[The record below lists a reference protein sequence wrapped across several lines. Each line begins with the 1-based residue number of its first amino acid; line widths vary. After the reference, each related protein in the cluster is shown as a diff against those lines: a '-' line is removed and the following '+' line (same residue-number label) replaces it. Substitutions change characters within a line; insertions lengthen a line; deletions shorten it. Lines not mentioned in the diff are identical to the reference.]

1 MDPTLEQ
8 LRQWDRDIVWH
19 AFTQMAEY
27 DPWII
32 ERAEGCWLIDVEGRR
47 YLDGVSSLWCNVH
60 GHRRAE
66 IDAAIRQQLER
77 VAHVTSLGMSNP
89 TTIQLAKRLVDLAP
103 QGLGHVFFSDNGAT
117 AVEVALKMALQ
128 YWQQCPAPQP
138 QKTRY
143 VALEMAYH
151 GDTLGSTSVGGI
163 ARFHEIFR
171 PLLFDVVRVP
181 APDLYRLP
189 PGVAP
194 ESACQYY
201 LDRLQQTLRQQHE
214 TIAALILEP
223 VMQGAAGML
232 AHPPGYL
239 RGVRDLTARYQVLL
253 IADEVAVGLGRT
265 GKMFACEHEQVTP
278 DLLCLAKG
286 LTGGY
291 LPLAATLTTTP
302 IWQAFLGE
310 HSQSRTFF
318 HGHTYGGNPLG
329 AAAAL
334 ATLDLFE
341 RERTLQRMRPRIRQ
355 LEQHLQAIASHPQ
368 VGDVRQRGL
377 MAGVE
382 LVRDRGTKQSY
393 AWEEQRGVLAC
404 RYARQRGVALRPLG
418 NVIVIMPPLC
428 ISSDEL
434 EQLADAVRYGVD
446 RATDSDW
453 FASRTWP
460 QRASA
465 KE

>member
-1 MDPTLEQ
+1 
-8 LRQWDRDIVWH
+8 
-19 AFTQMAEY
+19 
-27 DPWII
+27 
-32 ERAEGCWLIDVEGRR
+32 
-47 YLDGVSSLWCNVH
+47 
-60 GHRRAE
+60 
-66 IDAAIRQQLER
+66 
-77 VAHVTSLGMSNP
+77 MSNP

-103 QGLGHVFFSDNGAT
+103 QELRHVFFSDDGAT

-128 YWQQCPAPQP
+128 YWQQCPTPRP

-163 ARFHEIFR
+163 ARFHQIFQ

-189 PGVAP
+189 SGVTQD
-194 ESACQYY
+194 SACEYY
-201 LDRLQQTLRQQHE
+201 LERLQQALRQHHD
-214 TIAALILEP
+214 TLAAIVLEP
-223 VMQGAAGML
+223 IMQGAAGMV

-239 RGVRDLTARYQVLL
+239 RGVRALTAQYEVLL

-291 LPLAATLTTTP
+291 LPLAATLTTSP
-302 IWQAFLGE
+302 VWEAFLGE
-310 HSQSRTFF
+310 FAQSRTFF

-334 ATLDLFE
+334 ATLDIFE
-341 RERTLQRMRPRIRQ
+341 REQTLKRVARRIQQLAQR
-355 LEQHLQAIASHPQ
+355 LQTIAEHPH

-377 MAGVE
+377 MAGIE
-382 LVRDRGTKQSY
+382 LVRDRSAKEPFS
-393 AWEEQRGVLAC
+393 WEEQRGLS
-404 RYARQRGVALRPLG
+404 L
-418 NVIVIMPPLC
+418 IHI
-428 ISSDEL
+428 
-434 EQLADAVRYGVD
+434 
-446 RATDSDW
+446 
-453 FASRTWP
+453 
-460 QRASA
+460 
-465 KE
+465 